1 MLYVSAVIMG
11 LGIGF
16 MEAPIITYVGEI
28 SQPEMR
34 GILTSYSG
42 KAAKCRSHYLPLVCT
57 CLLFIGHRGVLPPGV
72 KRLGREADHSPL
84 CSAEA
89 KNAWSHTS
97 TPTICLY
104 GIHKDTL
111 PFIFLCSVRLRKWK
125 FRFNWRHE
133 KYFYV
138 TFMAV
143 KKMNDSI
150 TVLRYATSRRL
161 ASVFWNTGCQNPETA
176 ILKHY
181 CLL

>member
-1 MLYVSAVIMG
+1 MYICQPLGSVLSGIVLERLGRKKSMILVNFPHLIGWFIFYFATSVPMLYVSSVIMG

-57 CLLFIGHRGVLPPGV
+57 CLLLIGHRGVLPPGV
-72 KRLGREADHSPL
+72 KRLGREADRTPL

-104 GIHKDTL
+104 GIHRNSL
-111 PFIFLCSVRLRKWK
+111 SFIFR
-125 FRFNWRHE
+125 
-133 KYFYV
+133 
-138 TFMAV
+138 A
-143 KKMNDSI
+143 
-150 TVLRYATSRRL
+150 
-161 ASVFWNTGCQNPETA
+161 Q
-176 ILKHY
+176 
-181 CLL
+181 